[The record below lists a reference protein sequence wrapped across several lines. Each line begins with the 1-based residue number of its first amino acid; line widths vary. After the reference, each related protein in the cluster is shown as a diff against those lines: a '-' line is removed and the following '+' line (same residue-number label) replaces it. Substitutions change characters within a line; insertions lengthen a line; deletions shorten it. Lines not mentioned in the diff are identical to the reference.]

1 MATKATIK
9 PTRSPESRLKERQGL
24 LLLALLARPD
34 GTAAQ
39 KDLRPAPEPAV
50 RRPLERE
57 GWIRTARRG
66 RGNVIEVTDKGWD
79 AGGAALHTLL
89 PQDADGA
96 SAVLRAVL
104 ERLSAYMTAREV
116 ALSDLLGPQRRILPT
131 SGPAVGS
138 GARETGTASEA
149 QSSDLPARIRAAYL
163 AVTGGR
169 LNTRALLKNLRPHL
183 PDVPGETLDG
193 ALKAMQ
199 AEGAARLYRIDNRAE
214 ITEADNAAAVEIA
227 GEPRH
232 ILWIER

>member
-1 MATKATIK
+1 MATTATTK

-24 LLLALLARPD
+24 LLLALLTRPD
-34 GTAAQ
+34 GIAAQ

-57 GWIRTARRG
+57 GWIRTAKRG

-89 PQDADGA
+89 PEDADGA

-104 ERLSAYMTAREV
+104 ERLSAYMAAREV
-116 ALSDLLGPQRRILPT
+116 ALSDLLGPQRGTPPASVGATI
-131 SGPAVGS
+131 GP
-138 GARETGTASEA
+138 EA
-149 QSSDLPARIRAAYL
+149 DDPVSSDLPARIRAAYL

-169 LNTRALLKNLRPHL
+169 LNTRALLKSLRPHL
-183 PDVPGETLDG
+183 PDVAGETLD
-193 ALKAMQ
+193 ATLKAMQ
-199 AEGAARLYRIDNRAE
+199 AEGTARLYRIDDRAE
-214 ITEADNAAAVEIA
+214 ITQADRAAAVEIA

>member
-1 MATKATIK
+1 MANKATIR
-9 PTRSPESRLKERQGL
+9 PMRSPESRLKERQGL

-34 GTAAQ
+34 GAAAQ

-57 GWIRTARRG
+57 GWIRTAKRG

-79 AGGAALHTLL
+79 AAGAALHTLL
-89 PQDADGA
+89 PEDADGA
-96 SAVLRAVL
+96 SVVLRAVL
-104 ERLSAYMTAREV
+104 GRLSAYMAAREV
-116 ALSDLLGPQRRILPT
+116 ALSDLFGPHGSSLPS
-131 SGPAVGS
+131 SGPAAGS
-138 GARETGTASEA
+138 ATEEVASE
-149 QSSDLPARIRAAYL
+149 LPARIRAAYL

-169 LNTRALLKNLRPHL
+169 LNTRALLKSLRPHL
-183 PDVPGETLDG
+183 SDVPGETLDT

-199 AEGAARLYRIDNRAE
+199 TEGDARLYRIDNRSE
-214 ITEADNAAAVEIA
+214 ITEADRAAAVEIA

>member
-1 MATKATIK
+1 MATKPTTK

-24 LLLALLARPD
+24 LLLALLARP
-34 GTAAQ
+34 GGAAAQ

-57 GWIRTARRG
+57 GWIRTAKRG

-79 AGGAALHTLL
+79 AAGAALHALL
-89 PQDADGA
+89 PEDADGA

-104 ERLSAYMTAREV
+104 ARLSAYMAVREV
-116 ALSDLLGPQRRILPT
+116 ALSDLLGPQA
-131 SGPAVGS
+131 GAPAAPSTVAAGHEP
-138 GARETGTASEA
+138 GEPAHD
-149 QSSDLPARIRAAYL
+149 DLPARIRAAYL

-169 LNTRALLKNLRPHL
+169 LNTRALLKSLRPRL
-183 PDVPGETLDG
+183 PDVPGETLDA

-199 AEGAARLYRIDNRAE
+199 AAGAARLYRIDNRAE
-214 ITEADNAAAVEIA
+214 MTEADRAAAVEIA